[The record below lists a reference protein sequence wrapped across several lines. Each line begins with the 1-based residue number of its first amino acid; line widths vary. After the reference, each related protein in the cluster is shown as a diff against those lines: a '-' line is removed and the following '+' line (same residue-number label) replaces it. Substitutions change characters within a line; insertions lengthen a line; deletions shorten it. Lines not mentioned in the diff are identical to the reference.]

1 MILTPSMGYAV
12 ITATI
17 FALGLGGIYLYLFP
31 LSRENVL
38 RGLPPLFVSFAIS
51 VLLILPV
58 TNFLPF
64 ELNVGEGSLFKQ
76 ILAWGA
82 MYLMLLI
89 PFFLAGIIIS
99 LILTHF
105 SQYVHSLYFSDLLGA
120 GIGCVVLIPLIVF
133 YGPGGIQWL
142 VAAISIAA
150 AALLARKL
158 VTQIALL
165 LCAIAVG
172 AYPTLYD
179 EYLEY
184 RGHANK
190 RNVDAWKEQ
199 GLRDHVVWDPVSKLE
214 VYRASPRAH
223 NFALDGGQQG
233 SWLLQFDGDYSRF
246 ETEMRERPADYYYGL
261 SSAVHY
267 FKRGS
272 APRVLII
279 GAAVGGETN
288 AAVIFGAQHVDAIEL
303 VGSMVEAAKTRYADY
318 SGNVFN
324 HPRVDYRVG
333 EGRTFLRASDLKYDI
348 IQMFSN
354 HTSSS
359 IADGSGAV
367 AAAYLQTAEAYEE
380 YFTHLAPDGVIQINH
395 HLYPRMLTT
404 AGLAWKRLGMTDFA
418 RHVLVI
424 ERWVRDTL
432 PTLLIKMTPW
442 TRDQVDEVFDYLNRK
457 PFTEGIAPGARPSD
471 RVYKGRPFERR
482 FVAKRHT
489 IDRVALYLG
498 TYRQVG
504 LSYDVI
510 MEVRDAQQNLLRKRV
525 IPGNEVTDNERLV
538 VRFNPLANIHGQGL
552 WLILRSDNEDYDKA
566 FSVWTK
572 QTGDPLIDF
581 ERTPTSFV
589 VAFDP
594 VNHDNNLIPTRFVEG
609 SWPVQ
614 GAESAAYDLSPATD
628 NNPYF
633 GMIRNRLGAVSALN
647 SNYMDEGT
655 EHFLNIQ
662 LLPFLSSDWLNL
674 FLVAAISIVFS
685 VVFIFIPLFFSR
697 HGRARWPGM
706 GAYLVYFSCL
716 GAGFIIIELV
726 FVQLFKKLI
735 GYPTHT
741 YATVIF
747 SLLVSAGLGS
757 LLSKPLRIAET
768 RRWVW
773 MFVLLLSG
781 GALFVL
787 TYQDLFHVFLA
798 YPLELRILAAVGMLF
813 PLGFL
818 MGMPLPI
825 GVYKLGRIEA
835 MGIPWAWGMN
845 GFFTVFGGFLA
856 VLLSIKLGFE
866 LVLQVGYAI
875 YLLAFLAFSRIQRLS
890 SA

>member
-1 MILTPSMGYAV
+1 MGYAV

-31 LSRENVL
+31 LSKESAW
-38 RGLPPLFVSFAIS
+38 RGLPALFVGFAIS
-51 VLLILPV
+51 VLLLLPV
-58 TNFLPF
+58 INFLPF
-64 ELNVGEGSLFKQ
+64 ELNALEGPVFKQ
-76 ILAWGA
+76 ILAWVTMYA
-82 MYLMLLI
+82 MLI
-89 PFFLAGIIIS
+89 LPFFVAGLIIS
-99 LILTHF
+99 LLLTHY
-105 SQYVHSLYFSDLLGA
+105 SSHVHSLYFSDLLGA
-120 GIGCVVLIPLIVF
+120 GLGCVVVIPLIPI

-142 VAAISIAA
+142 VAAVALA
-150 AALLARKL
+150 TAALLARRLPSRL
-158 VTQIALL
+158 VLAA
-165 LCAIAVG
+165 CAAGVV
-172 AYPTLYD
+172 AYPSLHED
-179 EYLEY
+179 YLEY

-190 RNVDAWKEQ
+190 RNVDAWKAQ
-199 GLRDHVVWDPVSKLE
+199 GLRDYVVWDPVSKME
-214 VYRASPRAH
+214 VYRASPRAL

-246 ETEMRERPADYYYGL
+246 EQEMRERPTGYYYGL

-267 FKRGS
+267 FKRGT

-288 AAVIFGAQHVDAIEL
+288 AAIILGARQVDAIEL
-303 VGSMVEAAKTRYADY
+303 VGAMVEVAKTRYAEY

-333 EGRTFLRASDLKYDI
+333 EGRTFLRASTQKYDI

-367 AAAYLQTAEAYEE
+367 ATAYLQTAEAYTE
-380 YFTHLAPDGVIQINH
+380 YFSHLAADGVIQINH

-404 AGLAWKRLGMTDFA
+404 AGLAWRRLGLTDFG

-432 PTLLIKMTPW
+432 PTVLIKMTPW
-442 TRDQVDEVFDYLNRK
+442 TRAQVDEVIDYLNRE
-457 PFTEGIAPGARPSD
+457 PFAGGIGVEARPSE
-471 RVYKGRPFERR
+471 RVYKGAPFERR
-482 FVAKRHT
+482 FAPKRRT
-489 IDRVALYLG
+489 MDRIALYLG
-498 TYRQVG
+498 TYHQASLDHDLIVE
-504 LSYDVI
+504 I
-510 MEVRDAQQNLLRKRV
+510 RDAEQHLLRKRV
-525 IPGNEVTDNERLV
+525 VSGADISDNARLV
-538 VRFNPLANIHGQGL
+538 VRFSPLENIYGETL
-552 WLILRSDNEDYDKA
+552 WVILRTDNDDIDKA

-572 QTGDPLIDF
+572 PNGDPLIDF

-594 VNHDNNLIPTRFVEG
+594 IRQENNLIPSRLIEEP
-609 SWPVQ
+609 W
-614 GAESAAYDLSPATD
+614 AESEAEGTAYDLSPATD

-633 GMIRNRLGAVSALN
+633 GMIRTQRGPVSALT
-647 SNYMDEGT
+647 SKYMDEGT
-655 EHFLNIQ
+655 EYFLNVQ

-674 FLVAAISIVFS
+674 FLVAVVSIAFS
-685 VVFIFIPLFFSR
+685 VFFIFVPLFFSR

-706 GAYLVYFSCL
+706 GTYLMYFSCL
-716 GAGFIIIELV
+716 GAGFILIELV

-757 LLSKPLRIAET
+757 LLSKPLRVAET
-768 RRWVW
+768 RRWIWV
-773 MFVLLLSG
+773 FLSLLAG
-781 GALFVL
+781 GALFIAFYEDV
-787 TYQDLFHVFLA
+787 FHALLA
-798 YPLELRILAAVGMLF
+798 YPLEARILAAVALLF

-825 GVYKLGRIEA
+825 GIYKLGRIEM

-845 GFFTVFGGFLA
+845 GFFTVFGGFLS
-856 VLLSIKLGFE
+856 VLLSMEIGFDA
-866 LVLQVGYAI
+866 VLKIGLAI
-875 YLLAFLAFSRIQRLS
+875 YLLAFITFSRIQRLS
-890 SA
+890 LP